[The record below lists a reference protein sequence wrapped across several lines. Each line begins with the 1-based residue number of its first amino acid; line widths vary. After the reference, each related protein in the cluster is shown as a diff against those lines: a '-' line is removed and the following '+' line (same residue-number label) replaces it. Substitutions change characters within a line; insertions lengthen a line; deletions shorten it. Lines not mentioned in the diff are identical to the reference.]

1 MGHSA
6 VDKILESRR
15 PLGGSEAA
23 APASEGDKFSL
34 ILVGDNMEESFLEL
48 RLRSGLRTAF
58 AYSDIVFL
66 VYDPDS
72 GSLDVDFGGY
82 LVTVRGRGLGERV
95 FDALKK
101 KRVVWLKEADT
112 EMQDHKGNELYIGGI
127 TITPPS
133 AANENEAATV

>member
-1 MGHSA
+1 MGQSA

-15 PLGGSEAA
+15 TVSGGGAEMP
-23 APASEGDKFSL
+23 APEESKFSL
-34 ILVGDNMEESFLEL
+34 ILVGDRMEESFLEL

-82 LVTVRGRGLGERV
+82 LVTVTGRGLGERV
-95 FDALKK
+95 FDALKQ
-101 KRVVWLKEADT
+101 KRVVWLKEADS
-112 EMQDHKGNELYIGGI
+112 EMLDHKGNELFIKEI

-133 AANENEAATV
+133 AANENTATAD